1 MFDYTLTHEQRQN
14 IADRY
19 NELANEEF
27 QTHAGDPTYGG
38 GVFDLFRWEA
48 RIDLLRYGAT
58 TIELRAH
65 ETKSGRVETLEVY
78 PWQVGWDTLVFGDLE
93 TLRDELNNWREG
105 VSPDVR
111 DQCVVK
117 YDDLPTFGG
126 DEPADTSGIFS
137 WDADHVLL
145 DDGDRF
151 FIETRGCHAWN
162 ASQRGRE

>member
-1 MFDYTLTHEQRQN
+1 MFDYTLTEEQREN

-27 QTHAGDPTYGG
+27 QTHAGDPVYGG
-38 GVFDLFRWEA
+38 GVFALFSCEA
-48 RIDLLRYGAT
+48 RTDLLRYGAT

-78 PWQVGWDTLVFGDLE
+78 PRQVGWQPLAFGDLE

-111 DQCVVK
+111 DQCVVQ

-126 DEPADTSGIFS
+126 EEPDDTCGVWS
-137 WDADHVLL
+137 WDADRVLL
-145 DDGDRF
+145 DNGDRF
-151 FIETRGCHAWN
+151 FIETRG
-162 ASQRGRE
+162 RE